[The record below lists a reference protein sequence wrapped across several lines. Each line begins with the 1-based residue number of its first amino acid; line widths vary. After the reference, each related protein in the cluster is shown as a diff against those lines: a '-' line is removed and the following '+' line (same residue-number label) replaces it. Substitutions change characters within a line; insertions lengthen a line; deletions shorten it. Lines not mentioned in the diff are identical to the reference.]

1 MMRSRGDPVDHRHM
15 TIKPAPIEAPSPR
28 LSGRRRAL
36 IWVLVVLASLIGL
49 GSILT
54 TWVHR
59 QMLDEQAWRDA
70 SAELIQDERV
80 REALSVYLVNELY
93 ANVDVSSALAEKLPP
108 SLKGLAPTA
117 AGALRQPATDAVD
130 RLLDAPRVQQLFINA
145 SSLAQSKLV
154 NVLEDKTGHGISTG
168 DGVVTLDLGEVLKQI
183 GTDLGLS
190 ASALERI
197 PPDAGVITVMRS
209 DQLAAAQAAV
219 QAVRVL
225 SALLLVLVLALYAL
239 AIYLAHGA
247 RRETLRNIGWALV
260 LVGLIVLVVRR
271 VGGNV
276 AVEALT
282 TPTSEDAGRQAWLI
296 GTSILGDIG
305 WAAILYGAIA
315 LLGALLAGPSRPAT
329 AVRRRIA
336 PVINVQPGLVWAIV
350 AAVFLLAIVWGGTH
364 ALRTVWGV
372 ALLGALLAAGV
383 VGFRHRTLREAAD
396 GGLVET

>member
-1 MMRSRGDPVDHRHM
+1 MI
-15 TIKPAPIEAPSPR
+15 TEPAPIKAPSPQ

-36 IWVLVVLASLIGL
+36 IWALVVLASLIGL

-59 QMLDEQAWRDA
+59 QMLDQTAWRDA
-70 SAELIQDERV
+70 SAELIHDERV
-80 REALSVYLVNELY
+80 RETLSVYLVNELY
-93 ANVDVSSALAEKLPP
+93 DNVDVSSALAQELPP
-108 SLKGLAPTA
+108 VLQGLAPTA
-117 AGALRQPATDAVD
+117 AGALRQPATDAVN
-130 RLLDAPRVQQLFINA
+130 RLLDAPHVQQLFIDA

-154 NVLEDKTGHGISTG
+154 NVLEDKTGHGITTG
-168 DGVVTLDLGEVLKQI
+168 NGAVTLDLGEIVKQL
-183 GTDLGLS
+183 GTDLGLP
-190 ASALERI
+190 ASTLQRL

-209 DQLAAAQAAV
+209 DQLSAAQAAV

-239 AIYLAHGA
+239 AIYLARGA
-247 RRETLRNIGWALV
+247 RRETLRNVGWAVV

-282 TPTSEDAGRQAWLI
+282 TPTSSDAAHQAWLI
-296 GTSILGDIG
+296 GTAMLGDIG

-315 LLGALLAGPSRPAT
+315 LLGALLAGPSRAAT
-329 AVRRRIA
+329 ALRRRIA
-336 PVINVQPGLVWAIV
+336 PVLNDQPGIAWACV
-350 AAVFLLAIVWGGTH
+350 ASVFLLAVVWGGTH
-364 ALRTVWGV
+364 ALRTAWGI

-383 VGFRHRTLREAAD
+383 LAFRQQTLREAA
-396 GGLVET
+396 GGETFSAELIEQEG

>member
-1 MMRSRGDPVDHRHM
+1 MV
-15 TIKPAPIEAPSPR
+15 TEPAPLKVPSPA

-36 IWVLVVLASLIGL
+36 IWALVVAASLIGL
-49 GSILT
+49 GAILT

-70 SAELIQDERV
+70 SAELIQDASV

-93 ANVDVSSALAEKLPP
+93 DNVDVSSALAQELPP
-108 SLKGLAPTA
+108 ALKGLAPTA
-117 AGALRQPATDAVD
+117 AGALRQPATEGVD
-130 RLLDAPRVQQLFINA
+130 RLLDAPHVQQLFIDA

-154 NVLEDKTGHGISTG
+154 NVLENKTGHGISTG
-168 DGVVTLDLGEVLKQI
+168 NGDVTLDLGAVVKQL
-183 GTDLGLS
+183 GADLGLP
-190 ASALERI
+190 ASALDRL

-209 DQLAAAQAAV
+209 DQLSAAQAAV

-239 AIYLAHGA
+239 AIYLARGV
-247 RRETLRNIGWALV
+247 RRETLRNIGWAVV

-271 VGGNV
+271 VGGSA

-282 TPTSEDAGRQAWLI
+282 KPPSRDAGQQAWLI
-296 GTSILGDIG
+296 GTAILHDIG

-329 AVRRRIA
+329 ALRRRIA
-336 PVINVQPGLVWAIV
+336 PVLNDQPGIAWAIV

-364 ALRTVWGV
+364 ALRTVWGI
-372 ALLGALLAAGV
+372 ALLAALLAAGV
-383 VGFRHRTLREAAD
+383 LAFRHHTLREATD
-396 GGLVET
+396 GTRT

>member
-1 MMRSRGDPVDHRHM
+1 MV
-15 TIKPAPIEAPSPR
+15 TEPAPLKVPSPA

-36 IWVLVVLASLIGL
+36 IWALVVAASLIGL
-49 GSILT
+49 GAILT

-70 SAELIQDERV
+70 SAELIQDEHV
-80 REALSVYLVNELY
+80 RDALSVYLVNELY
-93 ANVDVSSALAEKLPP
+93 ANVDVSSALAQELPP
-108 SLKGLAPTA
+108 ALKGLAPTA
-117 AGALRQPATDAVD
+117 AGALRQPATEGVD
-130 RLLDAPRVQQLFINA
+130 RLLDAPHVQQLFIDA

-154 NVLEDKTGHGISTG
+154 NVLENKTGHGISTG
-168 DGVVTLDLGEVLKQI
+168 NGDVTLDLGAVVKQL
-183 GTDLGLS
+183 GADLGLP
-190 ASALERI
+190 ASALDRL

-209 DQLAAAQAAV
+209 DQLSAAQAAV

-239 AIYLAHGA
+239 AIYLARGA

-271 VGGNV
+271 VGGSA

-282 TPTSEDAGRQAWLI
+282 KPPSRDAGQQAWLI
-296 GTSILGDIG
+296 GTAVLGEIG
-305 WAAILYGAIA
+305 WAVILYGAVA

-336 PVINVQPGLVWAIV
+336 PVINDQP
-350 AAVFLLAIVWGGTH
+350 
-364 ALRTVWGV
+364 
-372 ALLGALLAAGV
+372 
-383 VGFRHRTLREAAD
+383 
-396 GGLVET
+396 

>member
-1 MMRSRGDPVDHRHM
+1 M
-15 TIKPAPIEAPSPR
+15 TTEPAPIEVPLPR

-36 IWVLVVLASLIGL
+36 IWALVVLASLIGL
-49 GSILT
+49 GAILT

-59 QMLDEQAWRDA
+59 QMLDEQAWREA
-70 SAELIQDERV
+70 SAELIENERV

-93 ANVDVSSALAEKLPP
+93 ANVDVSSALAQELPP
-108 SLKGLAPTA
+108 ALKGLAPTA

-130 RLLDAPRVQQLFINA
+130 RLLDAPKVQQLFIDA

-154 NVLEDKTGHGISTG
+154 NVLENKTGHGISTG
-168 DGVVTLDLGEVLKQI
+168 SGVVTLDLGEVVQQL
-183 GTDLGLS
+183 GTDLGLP
-190 ASALERI
+190 ASALDRV

-247 RRETLRNIGWALV
+247 RRETLRNIGGAVV

-271 VGGNV
+271 VSGSV

-282 TPTSEDAGRQAWLI
+282 TPSSRDAGHQVWLI

-329 AVRRRIA
+329 AVRRRVA
-336 PVINVQPGLVWAIV
+336 PVLNDQPGIAWAIV
-350 AAVFLLAIVWGGTH
+350 AFVFLLAVVWGGTH
-364 ALRTVWGV
+364 ALRTVWGI
-372 ALLGALLAAGV
+372 ALLGALLAAGILA
-383 VGFRHRTLREAAD
+383 FRHQTLREAAD
-396 GGLVET
+396 RAPIET

>member
-1 MMRSRGDPVDHRHM
+1 MI
-15 TIKPAPIEAPSPR
+15 TEPAPMKAPSPQ

-36 IWVLVVLASLIGL
+36 IWALVVLASLIGL

-70 SAELIQDERV
+70 SAELIQDEHV
-80 REALSVYLVNELY
+80 RDALSVYLVNELY
-93 ANVDVSSALAEKLPP
+93 ANVDVSSALAQELPP
-108 SLKGLAPTA
+108 ALKGLAPTA
-117 AGALRQPATDAVD
+117 AGALRQPATEGVD
-130 RLLDAPRVQQLFINA
+130 RLLDAPHVQQLFIDA

-154 NVLEDKTGHGISTG
+154 NVLENKTGHGISTG
-168 DGVVTLDLGEVLKQI
+168 NGDVTLDLGAVVKQL
-183 GTDLGLS
+183 GADLGLP
-190 ASALERI
+190 ASALDRL

-209 DQLAAAQAAV
+209 DQLSAAQAAV

-239 AIYLAHGA
+239 AIYLARGV
-247 RRETLRNIGWALV
+247 RRETLRNIGWAVV

-271 VGGNV
+271 VGGSA
-276 AVEALT
+276 AVEALAK
-282 TPTSEDAGRQAWLI
+282 PPSRDAGQQAWLI
-296 GTSILGDIG
+296 GTAILHDIG

-329 AVRRRIA
+329 ALRRRIA
-336 PVINVQPGLVWAIV
+336 PVLNDQPGIAWAIV

-364 ALRTVWGV
+364 ALRTVWGI
-372 ALLGALLAAGV
+372 ALLAALLAAGV
-383 VGFRHRTLREAAD
+383 LAFRHQTLREATD
-396 GGLVET
+396 GTRT

>member
-1 MMRSRGDPVDHRHM
+1 MI
-15 TIKPAPIEAPSPR
+15 TEPAPVEASSSR

-36 IWVLVVLASLIGL
+36 VWALVVLASLILL

-59 QMLDEQAWRDA
+59 QMLDEQAWRQA
-70 SAELIQDERV
+70 STELIQNERV

-93 ANVDVSSALAEKLPP
+93 DNVDVSSALAQELPP
-108 SLKGLAPTA
+108 ALKGLAPTA

-130 RLLDAPRVQQLFINA
+130 RLLDAPHVQQLFIDA
-145 SSLAQSKLV
+145 SSLAQSRLV
-154 NVLEDKTGHGISTG
+154 NVLENNTGDGISTG
-168 DGVVTLDLGEVLKQI
+168 NGVVTLDLGEVVQQL
-183 GTDLGLS
+183 GRDLGLS
-190 ASALERI
+190 ASALSRI

-209 DQLAAAQAAV
+209 DQLSAAQTV
-219 QAVRVL
+219 VRIVRVL
-225 SALLLVLVLALYAL
+225 SALLLVLVLGLYAL

-276 AVEALT
+276 TVEALT
-282 TPTSEDAGRQAWLI
+282 TPTSRDAGHQAWLI
-296 GTSILGDIG
+296 GTAILGDIG

-315 LLGALLAGPSRPAT
+315 LVGAILAGPSGPAI
-329 AVRRRIA
+329 AVRRRIS
-336 PVINVQPGLVWAIV
+336 PVLNDQPGIAWAIV

-364 ALRTVWGV
+364 ALRTLWGI

-383 VGFRHRTLREAAD
+383 FAFRHQTLREAGTD
-396 GGLVET
+396 VVT

>member
-1 MMRSRGDPVDHRHM
+1 MI
-15 TIKPAPIEAPSPR
+15 TEPAPIEVPLPR

-36 IWVLVVLASLIGL
+36 IWALVVLASLIGL

-59 QMLDEQAWRDA
+59 QMLDEQAWREA
-70 SAELIQDERV
+70 SAELIQNERV

-93 ANVDVSSALAEKLPP
+93 ANVDVSSALAQELPP
-108 SLKGLAPTA
+108 ALKGLAPTA

-130 RLLDAPRVQQLFINA
+130 RLLDAPHVQQLFIDA

-154 NVLEDKTGHGISTG
+154 NVLENKTGHGISTG
-168 DGVVTLDLGEVLKQI
+168 SGVVTLDLGEVVQQL
-183 GTDLGLS
+183 GTDLGLP
-190 ASALERI
+190 ASALDRI

-209 DQLAAAQAAV
+209 DQLSAAQAAV

-247 RRETLRNIGWALV
+247 RRETLRNIGWAVV

-271 VGGNV
+271 VGGSV

-282 TPTSEDAGRQAWLI
+282 TPSSRDAGHQVWLI
-296 GTSILGDIG
+296 GTAILGDIG
-305 WAAILYGAIA
+305 WAAILYGAH
-315 LLGALLAGPSRPAT
+315 RPARGAPGRSEQARDRGT
-329 AVRRRIA
+329 SPGRARAQRPAGHRVGDRRLRLPA
-336 PVINVQPGLVWAIV
+336 GDRLGRHAR
-350 AAVFLLAIVWGGTH
+350 AAN
-364 ALRTVWGV
+364 GV
-372 ALLGALLAAGV
+372 GNRAARRAAG
-383 VGFRHRTLREAAD
+383 
-396 GGLVET
+396 GGSTRVPPPNPA